1 MSEKYSKLNI
11 DDTEYETTVTES
23 FINRKSYQPV
33 DPKKILAFIP
43 GLIPEILV
51 KVGQK
56 VKTGQLMLILEAM
69 KMKNAVNAPF
79 NGTIKS
85 INAEAGQ
92 NVSRDFVL
100 IEFE

>member
-1 MSEKYSKLNI
+1 MSEKYSKINI
-11 DDTEYETTVTES
+11 DDTEYETIVPEG
-23 FINRKSYQPV
+23 FKNRKSYQPV

-51 KVGQK
+51 KVGQE
-56 VKTGQLMLILEAM
+56 VKTGELMMILEAM

-79 NGTIKS
+79 NGVIKS
-85 INAEAGQ
+85 INVKVGE